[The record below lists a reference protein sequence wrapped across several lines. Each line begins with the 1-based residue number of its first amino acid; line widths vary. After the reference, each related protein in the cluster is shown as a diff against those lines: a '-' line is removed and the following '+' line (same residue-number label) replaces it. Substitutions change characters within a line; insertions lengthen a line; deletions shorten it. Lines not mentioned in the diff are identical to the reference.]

1 MQIMFSG
8 LTPTSRQRKFC
19 EGFLFFPIRHLRK
32 YGNHIFR
39 QYGRHA
45 GVKTLLDMQLGMPGN
60 NDRYAEEIQRCIADK
75 AAPETAK
82 VMLKLEEFYT
92 QVQASAGSLPGLYL
106 DFSDLIIHFYREVS
120 IYHNVILR
128 NMKQE
133 LQPAGRSKKREPE
146 GEPAQEHINKLYKVV
161 KEFVLQSKTML
172 SVLEDVAR
180 KENYLP
186 GEQYLRHIM
195 ELMSGIRQ
203 MNHHQQHLCQ
213 LLKKWG
219 ADKNLHMQQTYYN

>member
-1 MQIMFSG
+1 MFSG

-32 YGNHIFR
+32 YGNYIFR

-60 NDRYAEEIQRCIADK
+60 NNRYAEEIQRCIVEK
-75 AAPETAK
+75 AVPETAR
-82 VMLKLEEFYT
+82 VLEKLEDFYT
-92 QVQASAGSLPGLYL
+92 QVQSAAGTLPGLYL
-106 DFSDLIIHFYREVS
+106 DFSDLLIHFYREVS

-133 LQPAGRSKKREPE
+133 LQPSARSRKREPAAE
-146 GEPAQEHINKLYKVV
+146 LGQEHINKLYKVV
-161 KEFVLQSKTML
+161 REFVLQSKSMTAA
-172 SVLEDVAR
+172 LEDVAKR
-180 KENYLP
+180 ENYLP
-186 GEQYLRHIM
+186 GEQYLRYLM

-213 LLKKWG
+213 LLKRWS
-219 ADKNLHMQQTYYN
+219 ADQRLQMQQTYYN